1 MPEITDRKN
10 CSPEEINTLKEFLK
24 PHYPQLV
31 EYIEVGSGVSKGLIK
46 SRLELAKTNIGW
58 FNIGGIRSRKEYNS
72 KYFLVDQV
80 MTVLKKPQCN
90 QRGDLDIIQKY
101 IQEIAHDKYK
111 STITLLERNN
121 ETYLCDGN
129 HSAVAFFEYYSKCGL
144 DDINIEVFIIT
155 EKPKLRI
162 FLIRCYNFLWY
173 TLKNK
178 KIQLRL

>member
-10 CSPEEINTLKEFLK
+10 CSPEEINALKQFLK
-24 PHYPQLV
+24 PHTELIQF
-31 EYIEVGSGVSKGLIK
+31 IEAGAGVSKGFIK

-58 FNIGGIRSRKEYNS
+58 LNIGGIRSRKEYNS
-72 KYFLVDQV
+72 KFFLVDQV

-90 QRGDLDIIQKY
+90 QPGSLDIIQKY
-101 IQEIAHDKYK
+101 IQEITHNEYK

-121 ETYLCDGN
+121 EIFLCDGN
-129 HSAVAFFEYYSKCGL
+129 HSAVAFFEYYSKCGV
-144 DDINIEVFIIT
+144 DDIDIEVFIIT
-155 EKPKLRI
+155 DKTKLRI
-162 FLIRCYNFLWY
+162 FFIRCYNFLWY